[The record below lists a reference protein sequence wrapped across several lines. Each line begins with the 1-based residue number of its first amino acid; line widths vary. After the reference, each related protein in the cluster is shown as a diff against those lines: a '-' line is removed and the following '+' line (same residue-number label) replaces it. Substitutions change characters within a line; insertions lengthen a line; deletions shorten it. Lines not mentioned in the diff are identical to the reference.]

1 MVSAGPPLWNGPLL
15 VRAQEIPAIGLVAS
29 VEVETSETGSPV
41 FGTDGNHLND
51 AAGGAG
57 GGTAA
62 GVMTGGGVTVNVAG
76 SLLPAGFEGS
86 ELAWVATAVYCPL
99 ESAGLALL
107 DVQPPPLPVAVAIET
122 TGPFAVVPAWIWT
135 VTGVMS
141 LAAPVKDG
149 VVLLEGEVGEFKVT
163 VGAAV
168 KLVFTVNETGGLVPV
183 SEAKLVCFA
192 CAV

>member
-1 MVSAGPPLWNGPLL
+1 MSTGPTPWNGPLL
-15 VRAQEIPAIGLVAS
+15 VRAHAIPAIGLVAS

-41 FGTDGNHLND
+41 FGTDGNHVND
-51 AAGGAG
+51 A
-57 GGTAA
+57 
-62 GVMTGGGVTVNVAG
+62 TGGEGVVTGEGVTGEGVTVNVTG

-86 ELAWVATAVYCPL
+86 ELGWVATAVYCPL
-99 ESAGLALL
+99 ERAGLALL
-107 DVQPPPLPVAVAIET
+107 DVQALPLPVAVAIET

-135 VTGVMS
+135 VTGVRS

-149 VVLLEGEVGEFKVT
+149 VVLLEGEVGRFTVT

-168 KLVFTVNETGGLVPV
+168 KLVFTMNRTGGLVPV
-183 SEAKLVCFA
+183 SEVRLVCFA